1 MSPRPT
7 GTWTPTATGGDLVV
21 TRTFRAPIEDVWASV
36 TESDRTARWFG
47 PWKGD
52 GRPGGT
58 IEFQMVQEEGAPWS
72 EAVIEA
78 CEPPHRLALTSSM
91 ARLELMLSPVA
102 AGTELR
108 LVHHLS
114 GPEGVADF
122 GPGWEFYLDALVA
135 SRDGTP
141 MPRFEDYDPSMRPHF
156 TALTTQPG

>member
-1 MSPRPT
+1 MSTLPT
-7 GTWTPTATGGDLVV
+7 GRWIPTATGGDLVII
-21 TRTFRAPIEDVWASV
+21 RTFQAPAEDVWASV
-36 TESDRTARWFG
+36 TEPERTARWFG

-58 IEFQMVQEEGAPWS
+58 IEFQMVQEEGAPWFD
-72 EAVIEA
+72 AVIEA
-78 CEPPHRLALTSSM
+78 CEPPHRLALTSST
-91 ARLELMLSPVA
+91 AHLELVLTPVA
-102 AGTELR
+102 AGTELC

-135 SRDGTP
+135 SRDGIP
-141 MPRFEDYDPSMRPHF
+141 MPRFEDYDPSMRPYF